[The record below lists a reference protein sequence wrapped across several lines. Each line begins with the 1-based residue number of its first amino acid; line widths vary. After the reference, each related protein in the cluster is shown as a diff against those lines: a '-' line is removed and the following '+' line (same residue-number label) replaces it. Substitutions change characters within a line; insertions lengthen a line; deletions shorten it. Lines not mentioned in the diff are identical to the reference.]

1 MFTGLVETT
10 GRVVAVAPGD
20 ANTEFVVEA
29 PDVAAELAEGDSI
42 AVDGVCQT
50 VTSVE
55 APRFGFVSVPATL
68 NRTTFGDF
76 RVGREVNLERALLA
90 GQPMG
95 GHLVQGHV
103 DGVATVEAVEPLADG
118 ARLRIRLP
126 AAVARVTVARGSL
139 AVDGVSLTVAE
150 IAGEVAEIAIIPYT
164 FSHTSFGRLRAG
176 ATVNVEADLIGKY
189 VEKLVR
195 PHLADSSRN

>member
-1 MFTGLVETT
+1 VFTGLVESV
-10 GRVVAVAPGD
+10 GRVVTVNRGSESI
-20 ANTEFVVEA
+20 EFEVEA
-29 PDVAAELAEGDSI
+29 PELTPVLSAGDSI

-50 VTSVE
+50 VT
-55 APRFGFVSVPATL
+55 AIAGDRFRFVSVPATL
-68 NRTTFGDF
+68 ARTTFGSYG
-76 RVGREVNLERALLA
+76 VNREVNLERALAA

-95 GHLVQGHV
+95 GHIVQGHV
-103 DGVATVEAVEPLADG
+103 DGVATIVSLEPVDGG

-126 AAVARVTVARGSL
+126 REVARVTVPRGSL

-150 IAGEVAEIAIIPYT
+150 LSGEVAEIAIIPYT
-164 FSHTSFGRLRAG
+164 WSHTGFPRLAPG

-195 PHLADSSRN
+195 PHLGGES